1 MGRNAAKE
9 LQRIVGAIGSYLS
22 RAEAD
27 GSLGLSYDAI
37 EAATGVSRGHLSR
50 RKETEIT
57 ALVERI
63 AAIKHE
69 RGSRLLSGDGDVQPS
84 HDAPPTAD
92 GNVGIAGASMV
103 AVVPIETLSKM
114 IGRHLADFARL
125 QQQWLSRHVTGQVSD
140 APLALHDADVLLLQL
155 RRSAD
160 QMRPLVTEW
169 NRRAARLAQ
178 EAPPAA
184 ERVERGLDLVGHAP
198 GPIPDAQTPRN
209 GPRHAQ
215 HR

>member
-9 LQRIVGAIGSYLS
+9 LQRIVAAIGEYLS

-50 RKETEIT
+50 RKEAEIT

-69 RGSRLLSGDGDVQPS
+69 RFSRVAAADGDNQPS
-84 HDAPPTAD
+84 HDAPPTGD
-92 GNVGIAGASMV
+92 GNTGAAGASMV
-103 AVVPIETLSKM
+103 AIVPTETLSKM
-114 IGRHLADFARL
+114 IGRHLAEFARM
-125 QQQWLSRHVTGQVSD
+125 QQQWLSRHIAGQVSD
-140 APLALHDADVLLLQL
+140 APLALHDADVMLLQL

-160 QMRPLVTEW
+160 QLRPLVTEW
-169 NRRAARLAQ
+169 NRRAAAST
-178 EAPPAA
+178 
-184 ERVERGLDLVGHAP
+184 
-198 GPIPDAQTPRN
+198 TP
-209 GPRHAQ
+209 Q
-215 HR
+215 DTVDTLL